1 MLKEFHKRLRLHQA
15 VDHFLTEG
23 FDDETKVAIIT
34 NAAHRKG
41 TRMRSRRSAA
51 VKSSLQS
58 IDQFYSLSTMRS
70 RIRRGIEVDIYNF
83 FSHFYRT
90 NTIHGK
96 RFQTCIFT
104 LIVIFKILKKSNS
117 TKEGMEFHLIVI
129 SCNNQSGFETE
140 VLQEMA
146 ITGIT
151 PHFIHCGENG
161 IENMEKIRLQSRA
174 RAASK

>member
-1 MLKEFHKRLRLHQA
+1 M
-15 VDHFLTEG
+15 HFL
-23 FDDETKVAIIT
+23 
-34 NAAHRKG
+34 
-41 TRMRSRRSAA
+41 
-51 VKSSLQS
+51 
-58 IDQFYSLSTMRS
+58 
-70 RIRRGIEVDIYNF
+70 
-83 FSHFYRT
+83 
-90 NTIHGK
+90 
-96 RFQTCIFT
+96 

-161 IENMEKIRLQSRA
+161 IENMEKIRLQGRA